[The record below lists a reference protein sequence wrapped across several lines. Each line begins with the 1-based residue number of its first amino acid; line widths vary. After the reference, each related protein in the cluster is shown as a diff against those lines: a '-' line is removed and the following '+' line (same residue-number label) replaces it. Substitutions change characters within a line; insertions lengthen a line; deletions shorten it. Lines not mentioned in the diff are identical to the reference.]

1 MPVTGLNTHGPL
13 CSEPM
18 RPAPRLLAAV
28 ALCLVASA
36 ASAAVVR
43 EVEVR
48 GLDEAMT
55 RNVELSLSLVQAQG
69 REVSARRMAYLV
81 REAEDETREALQPFG
96 YYSPEI
102 VVERNRDT
110 GVVVITVIPGEPVRV
125 RDSRVTLEG
134 EATGDDEMQE
144 AVAGFEPDAGEVF
157 DSTLYDTSKA
167 LVSRRLAERGYFDA
181 ELERHR
187 VEVTRAENAADIDL
201 LWTSGARY
209 AMGDVEFTQAPNQI
223 IRPELL
229 EKLESWEEGEP
240 YHQRHIERLRT
251 SLASLDYFSRIDI
264 VPKPDETAPGGR
276 VPVSVTLAPAKRSIY
291 TAGLSYGTD
300 SGAGVRLG
308 VERRYL
314 NSRGH
319 KALAQVDYAQKRKT
333 LTLQYRIPAF
343 AWLDGWYTAS
353 LQFADEQTDY
363 MDNRRLEFVA
373 SRSGEINDHL
383 TVTASAHVLRE
394 RWAYTGDIDNP
405 GYRYG
410 NFSFGQLRA
419 QYIDADDRIFPRDG
433 LSGSLDLRVA
443 PTGGNAS
450 DAGFVQAQVRA
461 NWFKGIGLFDRLI
474 VRGELGRTWT
484 DEITE
489 LPPSLR
495 FYAGGNRSIRG
506 YDYREVGPRI
516 GDFGIGAKN
525 VVTGSA
531 EYEHYFNDTW
541 GGAVFVDSGSAFNG
555 RTPDWHTGVGIGLRW
570 RSPVGP
576 VRVDVARGLND
587 PRSPFTVNLNI
598 GADL

>member
-1 MPVTGLNTHGPL
+1 
-13 CSEPM
+13 M
-18 RPAPRLLAAV
+18 RPAPRLIAAA
-28 ALCLVASA
+28 ALCLSA
-36 ASAAVVR
+36 FAAHAAVVR
-43 EVEVR
+43 EVEIR

-69 REVSARRMAYLV
+69 REVSPRRMAYLV

-96 YYSPEI
+96 YYSPTI
-102 VVERNRDT
+102 QVERDRDA
-110 GVVVITVIPGEPVRV
+110 GRVVITVDLGPPVRV
-125 RDSRVTLEG
+125 RDSNVTLAG
-134 EATGDDEMQE
+134 EAEADRDMTD
-144 AVAGFEPDAGEVF
+144 AVAAFKPAPGDVF
-157 DSTLYDTSKA
+157 DSILYDTSKA

-187 VEVTRAENAADIDL
+187 VEVTRSEQAADIDL
-201 LWTSGARY
+201 LWTSGARH
-209 AMGDVEFTQAPNQI
+209 AMGEVEFSQSPQI
-223 IRPELL
+223 IRPQLL
-229 EKLESWEEGEP
+229 EKLVSWEPGEP
-240 YHQRHIERLRT
+240 YHQQHIDRLRT

-264 VPKPDETAPGGR
+264 VPQTDEAGADHQ
-276 VPVSVTLAPAKRSIY
+276 VPVSVSLEPAKRSIY

-308 VERRYL
+308 MERRYL

-373 SRSGEINDHL
+373 SRSGNVNDFL
-383 TVTASAHVLRE
+383 TATASVHVLRE
-394 RWAYTGDIDNP
+394 RWAFTGDIDNP

-433 LSGSLDLRVA
+433 LSGSLDLRAA
-443 PTGGNAS
+443 PTGGPT
-450 DAGFVQAQVRA
+450 DAGFLQAQLRA
-461 NWFKGIGLFDRLI
+461 NWYRGLGLFDRLI
-474 VRGELGRTWT
+474 ARGELGRTWT

-525 VVTGSA
+525 VVTASL

-541 GGAVFVDSGSAFNG
+541 GGALFVDSGSAFNG
-555 RTPDWHTGVGIGLRW
+555 NPDWHTGVGVGVRW

-576 VRVDVARGLND
+576 VRVDIARGLDD
-587 PRSPFTVNLNI
+587 PRSPFTLNINI

>member
-1 MPVTGLNTHGPL
+1 
-13 CSEPM
+13 M
-18 RPAPRLLAAV
+18 RPVPRLTAAA
-28 ALCLVASA
+28 ALCLVAFA
-36 ASAAVVR
+36 AQAAVVR
-43 EVEVR
+43 EVEIR

-69 REVSARRMAYLV
+69 RDVSPRRMAYLV

-96 YYSPEI
+96 YYSPTIE
-102 VVERNRDT
+102 VERDRAT
-110 GVVVITVIPGEPVRV
+110 GVVVITVDPGAPVLV
-125 RDSRVTLEG
+125 RDSAVALEG
-134 EATGDDEMQE
+134 EATGDGDMQD
-144 AVAGFEPDAGEVF
+144 AVAAFEPDPGEVF

-187 VEVTRAENAADIDL
+187 VEVTRAEHAADIDL
-201 LWTSGARY
+201 LWRSGARY
-209 AMGDVEFTQAPNQI
+209 AMGAVDFTHAPERI
-223 IRPELL
+223 IRPQLL
-229 EKLESWEEGEP
+229 DKLVSWDPGDP
-240 YHQRHIERLRT
+240 YHQANIDRLRT

-264 VPKPDETAPGGR
+264 VPKPDEAGPNHEG
-276 VPVSVTLAPAKRSIY
+276 PVSVTLAPAKRSIY

-319 KALAQVDYAQKRKT
+319 KALAQLDYAQKRKT

-373 SRSGEINDHL
+373 SRSGNVNDHL

-394 RWAYTGDIDNP
+394 RWSYTGDIDHP

-410 NFSFGQLRA
+410 NFSFAQLRA

-443 PTGGNAS
+443 PTGGGAS

-461 NWFKGIGLFDRLI
+461 NWYRGLGLFDRLI
-474 VRGELGRTWT
+474 VRGELGHTWT

-495 FYAGGNRSIRG
+495 YYAGGNRSIRG

-516 GDFGIGAKN
+516 GNFGIGAKN
-525 VVTGSA
+525 VVTASV
-531 EYEHYFNDTW
+531 EYEHYFNESW

-576 VRVDVARGLND
+576 VRVDVARGLDD
-587 PRSPFTVNLNI
+587 PRSPFTINLNI

>member
-1 MPVTGLNTHGPL
+1 
-13 CSEPM
+13 M

-43 EVEVR
+43 EVEIR

-134 EATGDDEMQE
+134 EATQDEDMQE
-144 AVAGFEPDAGEVF
+144 TIADFEPDAGEVF

-240 YHQRHIERLRT
+240 YHQQHIERLRT

-264 VPKPDETAPGGR
+264 VAKPDEASGPDRR

-333 LTLQYRIPAF
+333 LTLQYRVPAF

-516 GDFGIGAKN
+516 GEFGIGAKN